1 MNSLTTKKILRQQ
14 IKERVASLSTNERK
28 EREKRILE
36 QLENNLFFQQAK
48 SVLLFWSLPDE
59 IDTHSFVKKW
69 ARQKRLF
76 LPVIQDGEL
85 SIKLYTDEKDM
96 AEGSFKIL
104 EPQTPLFGDINQID
118 VFVIPAVAFDK
129 QNNRLGRGKGF
140 YDKLL
145 CLVSAYKIG
154 VAYPEQIVDVIPTE
168 KHDIK
173 MDIILY

>member
-1 MNSLTTKKILRQQ
+1 MNSLTTKKILRQE
-14 IKERVASLSTNERK
+14 IKERVASLSPNERK

-36 QLENNLFFQQAK
+36 QLENNLFFRQAK

-59 IDTHSFVKKW
+59 IDTHLFVKKW
-69 ARQKRLF
+69 ARQKQLF
-76 LPVIQDGEL
+76 LPVIQDGKMY
-85 SIKLYTDEKDM
+85 IKPYTDEKDM

-104 EPQTPLFGDINQID
+104 EPQTLLFGDINQID

-154 VAYPEQIVDVIPTE
+154 IAYPEQIVDVIPTE

>member
-1 MNSLTTKKILRQQ
+1 MNSLTTKKILRQE
-14 IKERVASLSTNERK
+14 IKERVSSLSPNERK
-28 EREKRILE
+28 ESEKRILE
-36 QLENNLFFQQAK
+36 QLENNPFFQKAK

-69 ARQKRLF
+69 ARQKQLF
-76 LPVIQDGEL
+76 LPVIQDGKMY
-85 SIKLYTDEKDM
+85 IKPYTDEKDM

-104 EPQTPLFGDINQID
+104 EPQTLLFGDINQID

-154 VAYPEQIVDVIPTE
+154 IAYPEQIVDVIPTE

>member
-1 MNSLTTKKILRQQ
+1 MNSLTTKKILRQE
-14 IKERVASLSTNERK
+14 IKERVSSLSPNERK
-28 EREKRILE
+28 ESEKRILE
-36 QLENNLFFQQAK
+36 QLENNLFFRQAK

-69 ARQKRLF
+69 ARQKQLF
-76 LPVIQDGEL
+76 LPVIQDGKMY
-85 SIKLYTDEKDM
+85 IKPYTDEKDM

-104 EPQTPLFGDINQID
+104 EPQTLLFGDINQID

-154 VAYPEQIVDVIPTE
+154 IAYPEQIVDVIPTE

>member
-1 MNSLTTKKILRQQ
+1 MNSLTTKKILRQE
-14 IKERVASLSTNERK
+14 IKERVSSLSPNERK

-36 QLENNLFFQQAK
+36 QLENNLFFRQAK

-59 IDTHSFVKKW
+59 IDTHLFVKKW
-69 ARQKRLF
+69 ARQKQLF
-76 LPVIQDGEL
+76 LPVIQDGKMY
-85 SIKLYTDEKDM
+85 IKPYTDEKDM

-104 EPQTPLFGDINQID
+104 EPQTLLFGDINQID

-154 VAYPEQIVDVIPTE
+154 IAYPEQIVDVIPTE

>member
-1 MNSLTTKKILRQQ
+1 MNSLTTKKILRQE
-14 IKERVASLSTNERK
+14 IKERVSSLSPNERK

-36 QLENNLFFQQAK
+36 QLENNLFFRQAK

-69 ARQKRLF
+69 ARQKQLF
-76 LPVIQDGEL
+76 LPVIQDGKMY
-85 SIKLYTDEKDM
+85 IKPYTDEKDM

-104 EPQTPLFGDINQID
+104 EPQTLLFGDINQID

-129 QNNRLGRGKGF
+129 ENNRLGRGKGF

-154 VAYPEQIVDVIPTE
+154 IAYPEQIVDVIPTE

>member
-1 MNSLTTKKILRQQ
+1 MNSLTTKKILRQE
-14 IKERVASLSTNERK
+14 IKERVASLSANERK
-28 EREKRILE
+28 ESEKRILE
-36 QLENNLFFQQAK
+36 QLENNLFFRQAK

-59 IDTHSFVKKW
+59 IDTHPFVKKW
-69 ARQKRLF
+69 ARQKQLF
-76 LPVIQDGEL
+76 LPVIQDGKMY
-85 SIKLYTDEKDM
+85 IKPYTDEKDM

-104 EPQTPLFGDINQID
+104 EPQTLLFGDINQID

-154 VAYPEQIVDVIPTE
+154 IAYPEQIVDVIPTE

>member
-1 MNSLTTKKILRQQ
+1 MNSLTTKKILRQE
-14 IKERVASLSTNERK
+14 IKERVASLSANERK
-28 EREKRILE
+28 ESEKRILE
-36 QLENNLFFQQAK
+36 QLENNLFFRQAK

-69 ARQKRLF
+69 ARQKQLF
-76 LPVIQDGEL
+76 LPVIQDGKMY
-85 SIKLYTDEKDM
+85 IKPYTDEKDM

-104 EPQTPLFGDINQID
+104 EPQTLLFGDINQID

-154 VAYPEQIVDVIPTE
+154 IAYPEQIVDVIPTE

>member
-1 MNSLTTKKILRQQ
+1 MNSLTTKKILRQE
-14 IKERVASLSTNERK
+14 IKERVSSLAPNERK

-36 QLENNLFFQQAK
+36 QLENNLFFRQAK

-69 ARQKRLF
+69 ARQKQLF
-76 LPVIQDGEL
+76 LPVIQDGKMY
-85 SIKLYTDEKDM
+85 IKPYTDEKDM

-104 EPQTPLFGDINQID
+104 EPQTLLFGDINQID

-154 VAYPEQIVDVIPTE
+154 IAYPEQIVDVIPTE

>member
-1 MNSLTTKKILRQQ
+1 MNSLTTKKILRQE
-14 IKERVASLSTNERK
+14 IKERVSSLSPNERK

-36 QLENNLFFQQAK
+36 QLENNLFFRQAK

-59 IDTHSFVKKW
+59 IDTHPFVKKW
-69 ARQKRLF
+69 ARQKQLF
-76 LPVIQDGEL
+76 LPVIQDGEMY
-85 SIKLYTDEKDM
+85 IKPYTDEKDM

-104 EPQTPLFGDINQID
+104 EPQTLLFGDINQID

-154 VAYPEQIVDVIPTE
+154 IAYPEQIVDVIPTE

>member
-1 MNSLTTKKILRQQ
+1 MNSLTTKKILRQE
-14 IKERVASLSTNERK
+14 IKERVSSLSPNERK

-36 QLENNLFFQQAK
+36 QLENNLFFRQAK

-69 ARQKRLF
+69 ARQKQLF
-76 LPVIQDGEL
+76 LPVIQDGKMY
-85 SIKLYTDEKDM
+85 IKPYTDEKDM

-104 EPQTPLFGDINQID
+104 EPQTLLFGDINQID

-154 VAYPEQIVDVIPTE
+154 IAYPEQIVDVIPTE

>member
-1 MNSLTTKKILRQQ
+1 MNSLTTKKILRQE
-14 IKERVASLSTNERK
+14 IKERVASLSANERK
-28 EREKRILE
+28 ESEKRILE
-36 QLENNLFFQQAK
+36 QLENNLFFRQAK

-69 ARQKRLF
+69 ARQKQLF
-76 LPVIQDGEL
+76 LPVIQDGKMY
-85 SIKLYTDEKDM
+85 IKPYTDEKDM

-104 EPQTPLFGDINQID
+104 EPQTLLFGDINQID

-129 QNNRLGRGKGF
+129 ENNRLGRGKGF

-154 VAYPEQIVDVIPTE
+154 IAYPEQIVDVIPTE

>member
-1 MNSLTTKKILRQQ
+1 MNSLTTKKILRQE
-14 IKERVASLSTNERK
+14 IKERVASLSANERK
-28 EREKRILE
+28 ESEKRILE
-36 QLENNLFFQQAK
+36 QLENNPFFQKAK

-59 IDTHSFVKKW
+59 IDTHLFVKKW
-69 ARQKRLF
+69 ARQKQLF
-76 LPVIQDGEL
+76 LPVIQDGKMY
-85 SIKLYTDEKDM
+85 IKPYTDEKDM

-104 EPQTPLFGDINQID
+104 EPQTLLFGDINQID
-118 VFVIPAVAFDK
+118 VFVIPAVAFAK

-154 VAYPEQIVDVIPTE
+154 IAYPEQIVDVIPTE